1 MSDITNEPVTVI
13 ISRRVNKQ
21 NTAAFEALS
30 TEMTLRAQQFAGH
43 ISTAMFKPSSPEDP
57 EYRII
62 FRFEDREKLRVW
74 EESAERKEI
83 IEQIEAL
90 LISPSEREVVDGL
103 VMWFEMPSKN
113 PLTPPPK
120 YKMTIVSWLALFPTV
135 TAIFVLFGEFI
146 QHWPLL
152 ARTAFV
158 TVIVMYLMSYVIMPF
173 MTKRFAFWLFP
184 KRKK

>member
-1 MSDITNEPVTVI
+1 MSNVNNEPVTVI
-13 ISRRVNKQ
+13 ISRRVNKE
-21 NTAAFEALS
+21 NAAAFEALS
-30 TEMTLRAQQFAGH
+30 TEMTHRARQFDGH

-62 FRFEDREKLRVW
+62 FRFEDREKLKVW
-74 EESAERKEI
+74 EESNERAEI

-120 YKMTIVSWLALFPTV
+120 YKMTIVSWLALYPTV
-135 TAIFVLFGEFI
+135 TVIFLLFGGLI
-146 QHWPLL
+146 HDWPLL
-152 ARTAFV
+152 ARTAFI
-158 TVIVMYLMSYVIMPF
+158 TVIVMYLMSYVLMPF

-184 KRKK
+184 KRK